1 MTTEI
6 THDALLALTS
16 PASSDV
22 EAIVVGQHNNVFD
35 VLGLH
40 QVDGGW
46 AVRLFAPSAERVT
59 VETLSGELLAN
70 LVRVHDAGF
79 FVGFIP
85 ASTLPERTALI
96 AQAHQGEHSWRWV
109 DPYTF
114 GPVLGPID
122 DYYFS
127 AGTHLK
133 LFDKFGAHPMMFEGV
148 TGVHFAVWAPN
159 ASRVAVVGEFNGWD
173 GRRHIMRRRTD
184 SGIWEIFIPDLPV
197 GTVYKYEL
205 YDSQGRGL
213 PLKADPF
220 AQASEL
226 RPSNGSKVVSTW
238 DFQWHDADYLA
249 ARAQGDAR
257 QKPMS
262 IYEVHLGSWQRAEEG
277 GFLHYD
283 DLIARLIPYVQ
294 ELGYTHIEVLPITE
308 HPLDASWGYQPTGL
322 FSPTARFGEPE
333 GFARFVDA
341 AHQAG
346 IGVILDWVP
355 AHFPTDAHGL
365 AYFDGTALYEH
376 EDKRKGFH
384 PDWNTAIFNFGRTEV
399 SEFLM
404 NNALFWLDRYHL
416 DGLRVDAVA
425 SMLYLDYSRKEGEW
439 IPNEH
444 GGRENLEAISF
455 LQRTNSAV
463 YGAHPGVV
471 TIAEES
477 TSFPGV
483 SHPVHAGGLGFGFK
497 WNMGF
502 MHDTL
507 SYFKQ
512 EPIHRQYHHNE
523 LTFGVMY
530 AFAEN
535 FVLPLSHDEVVHG
548 KGTLLTKMA
557 GDDWQKFANLRAY
570 YAFMWGYPGKKL
582 LFMGQ
587 EFAQRSEW
595 NENVGLD
602 WHLLGYDT
610 HQGVQHLVRDLN
622 HLYRTVPALYEKD
635 CEGGGFEWLIVDDR
649 EQSVFAWVRR
659 GFDGSKPVV
668 VVSNLT
674 PVPREGYRVPM
685 PAVGRW
691 LECMNSDA
699 KVYGGSGMGNYGE
712 ITAQAQE
719 GGQFPAV
726 AEMTLPPL
734 STLMFVLE

>member
-59 VETLSGELLAN
+59 VETLSGALLAN

-85 ASTLPERTALI
+85 TSKLPERAALI
-96 AQAHQGEHSWRWV
+96 AEARQGGHSWRWV

-184 SGIWEIFIPDLPV
+184 SGIWEIFVPDLPV

-205 YDSQGRGL
+205 YDSQGQVL

-238 DFQWHDADYLA
+238 DFQWHDADYLD

-262 IYEVHLGSWQRAEEG
+262 IYEVHLGSWQRADDG
-277 GFLHYD
+277 GFLSYD

-333 GFARFVDA
+333 GFAHFVDA

-570 YAFMWGYPGKKL
+570 YGFMWGYPGKKL

-595 NENVGLD
+595 NENIGLD

-610 HQGVQHLVRDLN
+610 HQGVQYLVRDLN

-659 GFDGSKPVV
+659 GSDGSKPVV

-712 ITAQAQE
+712 IMAQAQE